1 MKPTAVKEYFLNKK
15 HLNTLLLSIAEAE
28 NKGHK
33 IKQTIEE
40 VLLDNGA
47 AFFIVRVISSQKT
60 AIILNAFFNIN
71 FIFFNHGNDKGTH
84 RNNIDKTARKN

>member
-33 IKQTIEE
+33 IRQSIEE
-40 VLLDNGA
+40 ILLDNGA
-47 AFFIVRVISSQKT
+47 AFFIVRVVSSQKT

-71 FIFFNHGNDKGTH
+71 YIFFNHGNYKGID
-84 RNNIDKTARKN
+84 RNNIDETPRKN

>member
-71 FIFFNHGNDKGTH
+71 YIFFNHGNDKGID
-84 RNNIDKTARKN
+84 RNNIEKATRKN

>member
-71 FIFFNHGNDKGTH
+71 YIFFNHGNDKGTD

>member
-1 MKPTAVKEYFLNKK
+1 MKPTAVKEYFLHKK

-33 IKQTIEE
+33 VKQTIQE
-40 VLLDNGA
+40 VFLDNGA
-47 AFFIVRVISSQKT
+47 AFFIVRVVSSQKT

-71 FIFFNHGNDKGTH
+71 YIFFNHGNDKTTD
-84 RNNIDKTARKN
+84 RNNIDKATRKN

>member
-28 NKGHK
+28 AKGHK
-33 IKQTIEE
+33 IGQNIER
-40 VLLDNGA
+40 VLLDSGA
-47 AFFIVRVISSQKT
+47 AFYIVRVISSTKT

-71 FIFFNHGNDKGTH
+71 YIFFNHGNNKGTD
-84 RNNIDKTARKN
+84 RNNINEAQGKN